1 MDIPGYTIIRELG
14 AGGMATVYLA
24 KQMRLDREVALKVL
38 KPISDES
45 DDFAARFLKEGRVI
59 AQLQDRRIV
68 TIYDFDSQGPFHY
81 FSMEYLPG
89 GTLSERI
96 IEGMTVERGLETIKG
111 VAQALSYAHQ
121 RGIVHRDIKP
131 QNILFRYDDTPVLTD
146 FGIAHVMKANSDTTR
161 MTKLGM
167 IVGSPRYM
175 SPQQIMCQSLDAR
188 SDLYSLGIVF
198 YEVLTGELPYRSDDV
213 MSLAMKHCT
222 EATPPLPSHLSRFQ
236 GILDKLVAKNP
247 DERFDNA
254 DQLIGAIERL
264 DTTARYPD
272 SGNDDTFVLARLSRR
287 DPIEGRKGVNL
298 KRLRIW
304 GGGILVLAP
313 ALIFGY
319 LIMNPKT
326 IPEEAEIA
334 SGLPPAAA
342 NRSTTAA
349 TYEELAIAHIE
360 RGEVA
365 RGLDLIRLGLDM
377 IPDDDRLTA
386 LEDRTQA
393 RLEAMDLLD
402 QAHAAARR
410 GALEDSLELIEKG
423 LKYAPSLP
431 GLNAFREEL
440 EQRIHDDRQEKTD
453 KLLAEARDMMERSE
467 LVSAL
472 ASIDGGLLMAPE
484 RNDLLALRSAV
495 KDALEQ
501 QSRIEDLLMQALQ
514 SRQLGSLSESL
525 AHVEEGLKIAPNN
538 PDLLRLEADLISEKE
553 SLIAEQTRA
562 FVARVD
568 SHLANGEYREALRL
582 SEDGLEDTPGHRE
595 LLTRRDEARSRLEI
609 AETVDTLLEGT
620 QRAKQEGNLDESLS
634 FLTEALRLAPMRPE
648 LGQLRDEIEL
658 EMTERARIAGRL
670 AECDSRLSTELPLV
684 DSTASVACYRD
695 VLQADDKNTGALAQL
710 DRIAGLLVESTSTAL
725 DRGELTTAQDQL
737 DQLSSAWPND
747 PRVSTL
753 TERFRIESARASL
766 ALTMMTIPPGC
777 FQMGSPIE
785 EIDRE
790 DDEPQHEVCVDEFRL
805 GAFEVTVAQ
814 FRQFVEATGHR
825 TEAELTSGE
834 DTGCWTLVRHRAKG
848 ADSWGYDPDASWL
861 QPIEGMEIREDHP
874 VTCVSWRD
882 AQAYLAWLSR
892 ATDRSYRLPTEA
904 EWEYA
909 ARAGTTTPRFWSAE
923 SGLSA
928 CGYANVADAANGWN
942 NGFVCDDGHEW
953 MAPVGQFKPN
963 AWGLHDPLGNVWEW
977 TCASYDADYQGSQ
990 SQCAPPD
997 SDEPRVLRGG
1007 SWYSGPK
1014 AVRSAYRDRA
1024 FPESRYSFLGFRVVQ
1039 D

>member
-45 DDFAARFLKEGRVI
+45 DDFAARFLREGRVV

-68 TIYDFDSQGPFHY
+68 TIYDFDSRGPFHY

-96 IEGMTVERGLETIKG
+96 IEGMSVERGLETIKG

-121 RGIVHRDIKP
+121 RGIIHRDIKP

-198 YEVLTGELPYRSDDV
+198 YEMLTGELPYRSDDV

-222 EATPPLPSHLSRFQ
+222 EAMPPLPSHLSRFQ
-236 GILDKLVAKNP
+236 GILDKLVAKDP
-247 DERFDNA
+247 DARFDSA
-254 DQLIGAIERL
+254 DQLVGAIERL
-264 DTTARYPD
+264 EAAARYPD
-272 SGNDDTFVLARLSRR
+272 SGDDETLVLAR
-287 DPIEGRKGVNL
+287 PTRKDQSEPGSSINL
-298 KRLRIW
+298 KRWFLW
-304 GGGILVLAP
+304 GGGTLVLAP
-313 ALIFGY
+313 ALIAGY
-319 LIMNPKT
+319 LIMTPKT
-326 IPEEAEIA
+326 SPEEPEIA

-349 TYEELAIAHIE
+349 NYEELAIAHIE

-377 IPDDDRLTA
+377 APEDDRLTA

-393 RLEAMDLLD
+393 RLEAMTMLG
-402 QAHAAARR
+402 QAQDIAQR
-410 GALEDSLELIEKG
+410 GALGESLEMIEEG
-423 LKYAPSLP
+423 LRLAPNLP

-440 EQRIHDDRQEKTD
+440 EQRIHNDRQEKAD
-453 KLLAEARDMMERSE
+453 KLLAEARAMMERLE
-467 LVSAL
+467 LGNAL
-472 ASIDGGLLMAPE
+472 ASIDAGLLMAPE
-484 RNDLLALRSAV
+484 RNDLVALRSDV
-495 KDALEQ
+495 EDALKQ
-501 QSRIEDLLMQALQ
+501 QSRIEDLLMQARQ

-525 AHVEEGLKIAPNN
+525 AQVEEGLQIAPNN
-538 PDLLRLEADLISEKE
+538 PDLLQIQADLIAEKE
-553 SLIAEQTRA
+553 ALIAEQTQDL
-562 FVARVD
+562 VVRVD
-568 SHLANGEYREALRL
+568 HHLANGEYREALRL
-582 SEDGLEDTPGHRE
+582 SEDGLEDAPGHRE
-595 LLTRRDEARSRLEI
+595 LLTRRDEAGSRLEI
-609 AETVDTLLEGT
+609 AERVDALLERA
-620 QRAKQEGNLDESLS
+620 QRAQQAGALDESLS
-634 FLTEALRLAPMRPE
+634 LLTEALRLAPMRSE
-648 LGQLRDEIEL
+648 LGQLRDEIESEL
-658 EMTERARIAGRL
+658 NERSRIARML
-670 AECDSRLSTELPLV
+670 AECNSRLSTEPPLV
-684 DSTASVACYRD
+684 DSAASVACYRD
-695 VLQADDKNTGALAQL
+695 VLQADDKNSGARAQL
-710 DRIAGLLVESTSTAL
+710 DRIAELLVESTSTAL
-725 DRGELTTAQDQL
+725 DRGELTTARDQL
-737 DQLSSAWPND
+737 EQLSVSWPND
-747 PRVSTL
+747 PRVSSL
-753 TERFRIESARASL
+753 AERLRIESARASI
-766 ALTMMTIPPGC
+766 APTMVTIPQGC
-777 FQMGSPIE
+777 FQMGSPAD

-790 DDEPQHEVCVDEFRL
+790 DDELQHEVCVDEFRL

-814 FRQFVEATGHR
+814 FRRFVEATGHR
-825 TEAELTSGE
+825 TEAEFNSGE
-834 DTGCWTLVRHRAKG
+834 NTGCWTLARNRVQG
-848 ADSWGYDPDASWL
+848 ADDWGYEPEASWL
-861 QPIEGMEIREDHP
+861 QPIEGMEIQDDYP
-874 VTCVSWRD
+874 VSCVSWRD
-882 AQAYLAWLSR
+882 TQAYLAWLGR

-909 ARAGTTTPRFWSAE
+909 ARAGTTTPRFWGVG

-928 CGYANVADAANGWN
+928 CDYANVADSANGWN

-963 AWGLHDPLGNVWEW
+963 AWGLYDPLGNVWEW
-977 TCASYDADYQGSQ
+977 TCSSYDAGYQGRQ
-990 SQCAPPD
+990 NRCAPPD
-997 SDEPRVLRGG
+997 SDKPRVLRGG